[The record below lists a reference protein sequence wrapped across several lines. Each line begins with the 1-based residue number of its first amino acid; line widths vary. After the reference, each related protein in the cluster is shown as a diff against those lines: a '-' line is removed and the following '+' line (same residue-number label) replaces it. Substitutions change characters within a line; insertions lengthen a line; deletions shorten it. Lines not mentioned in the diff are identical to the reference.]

1 MENTKLNTIEEAAED
16 LRSGKMVVLVDD
28 EDRENEG
35 DLVCAAEHITPEIV
49 NFMASKGR
57 GLICVPL
64 EAERCEKLG
73 LHPQSLVNTASL
85 GTAFTVS
92 VDAKKGI
99 TTGVSAYDRAKT
111 IQVLA
116 DDKAKP
122 YDLARPGHIFPLRSK
137 EGGVLTREG
146 QTEGAVD
153 LARIAGLKPAGVICE
168 IMNDDGTMK
177 RFPDLV
183 EFCREYGLKMTS
195 VANIIEYRMQK
206 ETQVRRMQAVSMPTD
221 FGEFELVG
229 YESLGSTE
237 PHIALCKGDLTT
249 DEPVLIR
256 MHSECMTGDLFH
268 SKRCE
273 CGKQMEKALE
283 MIQKEGRG
291 VFVYLRQEGRGIGLA
306 NKLKAYKLQEDG
318 LDTYDAN
325 VELGFAPDK
334 RDYGIG
340 AQILRDLGVSK
351 VKILT
356 NNPKKIE
363 RLKVYGIEVV
373 KQMPIEMK
381 PCEYNVNYLR
391 TKKHRFGHLLKGEDL

>member
-1 MENTKLNTIEEAAED
+1 MEDTQLNTIDEVAED

-49 NFMASKGR
+49 NFMVTRGR

-92 VDAKKGI
+92 VDAKDGI
-99 TTGVSAYDRAKT
+99 TTGVSASDRSKT
-111 IQVLA
+111 IQVLS
-116 DDKAKP
+116 DDKTKP
-122 YDLARPGHIFPLRSK
+122 YDLARPGHIFPLRAK

-168 IMNDDGTMK
+168 IMNDDGSMK

-183 EFCREYGLKMTS
+183 KFCREHDLKMTS

-291 VFVYLRQEGRGIGLA
+291 VFVYLRQEGRGIGLV

-373 KQMPIEMK
+373 EQMPIEMQ

>member
-1 MENTKLNTIEEAAED
+1 MEDTQLNTIDEVAED

-49 NFMASKGR
+49 NFMVTWGR

-92 VDAKKGI
+92 VDAKDGI
-99 TTGVSAYDRAKT
+99 TTGVSASDRSKT
-111 IQVLA
+111 IQVLS
-116 DDKAKP
+116 DDKTKP
-122 YDLARPGHIFPLRSK
+122 YDLARPGHIFPLRAK

-168 IMNDDGTMK
+168 IMNDDGSMK

-183 EFCREYGLKMTS
+183 KFCREHDLKMTS

-283 MIQKEGRG
+283 MIQREGRG
-291 VFVYLRQEGRGIGLA
+291 VFVYLRQEGRGIGLV

-373 KQMPIEMK
+373 EQMPIEMQ